1 MEAASVGCAFAHY
14 RLDAPLGTGGMGVVF
29 LGRDTRSCRPVAIKV
44 LPPDRLDDCCRRRL
58 REEAL
63 LLSSLNHP
71 NVASVFDFGSE
82 GEIDYLVMEYVPG
95 VTLDLLLRRGPLDCD
110 EVARLGAQLARG
122 LAAAHAAGVVHRDIK
137 PGNLRVTPEGL
148 LKILDFGIATL
159 AAGSP
164 DASTTTGDTTR
175 SLAGTIQYMAPERLR
190 GHAVDPRADIFS
202 AGAVLYEMACG
213 RAPFNDTR
221 PVRLIAAILNGDVP
235 LPSQVHPPVH
245 PALERIII
253 RALEPQ
259 PARRFARATDL
270 AAALEAL
277 TESRIPHRE
286 SLIGGSLNQANRG
299 NDSRFKITM
308 RRLRDF

>member
-1 MEAASVGCAFAHY
+1 MEDASVGCAFAHY

-29 LGRDTRSCRPVAIKV
+29 LGRDTRLRRPVAIKV
-44 LPPDRLDDCCRRRL
+44 LPSDRLDERCKRRL

-63 LLSSLNHP
+63 LLSSLSHP
-71 NVASVFDFGSE
+71 NVASVFDFGSK

-95 VTLDLLLRRGPLDCD
+95 TTLDVLLRGGPLEWN

-148 LKILDFGIATL
+148 LKILDFGIATF
-159 AAGSP
+159 AANGREGP
-164 DASTTTGDTTR
+164 
-175 SLAGTIQYMAPERLR
+175 
-190 GHAVDPRADIFS
+190 DPRADIFS

-213 RAPFNDTR
+213 RAPFNDAH
-221 PVRLIAAILNGDVP
+221 PVRLIEAILNGDVP
-235 LPSQVHPPVH
+235 LPSQLRPQLH

-259 PARRFARATDL
+259 PARRFMRAADL
-270 AAALEAL
+270 AEALEAL
-277 TESRIPHRE
+277 LVTTRPRPS
-286 SLIGGSLNQANRG
+286 SFS
-299 NDSRFKITM
+299 SVM
-308 RRLRDF
+308 RSAGRMMLMAPYEMNP